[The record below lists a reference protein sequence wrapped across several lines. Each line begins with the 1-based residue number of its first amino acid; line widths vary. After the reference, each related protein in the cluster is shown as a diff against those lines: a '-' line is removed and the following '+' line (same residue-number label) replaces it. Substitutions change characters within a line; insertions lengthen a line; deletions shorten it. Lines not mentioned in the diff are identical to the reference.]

1 MIDDFD
7 VAATEL
13 YRERFIKAFAHD
25 LQVSLLILDS
35 SVLAPYDEASNEEE
49 WTSSGES
56 KSNDK
61 DVEALAAVA
70 IRKSGLAVA
79 IYSRFIFYCCF

>member
-35 SVLAPYDEASNEEE
+35 SVLAPY
-49 WTSSGES
+49 
-56 KSNDK
+56 KFLVK
-61 DVEALAAVA
+61 K
-70 IRKSGLAVA
+70 IRRTNQTKNMENQVKNYFL
-79 IYSRFIFYCCF
+79 IKN